1 MKKNLVILA
10 LLLCAGGQAVVAQ
23 TGEKVTRKISTS
35 PRIISVGPRTT
46 YLKEGL
52 STEDVVK
59 LLGQPGE
66 VSEREER
73 GTKIVSYV
81 FQRGEGRF
89 LVAEFVGGFLVRSRV
104 ETRGEGMRAEVVN
117 F

>member
-1 MKKNLVILA
+1 MKKSLVLLS
-10 LLLCAGGQAVVAQ
+10 LLLCTGGQAVAQ

-35 PRIISVGPRTT
+35 PHVISVGPRTT

-52 STEDVVK
+52 STEDVQK
-59 LLGQPGE
+59 LLGKPSE
-66 VSEREER
+66 VSEREEGGAR
-73 GTKIVSYV
+73 IVSYV
-81 FQRGEGRF
+81 FQRGEGRV
-89 LVAEFVGGFLVRSRV
+89 LVAEFVGGRLVRSRV